1 MTSKSAGWCTND
13 VDEVLD
19 LIFADADSENEALD
33 KEDDSEEEEKNTVD
47 DVVDELIFP
56 DEEIKIEKVKEVHGI
71 LSQFE
76 LESGTGAIE
85 NVHEVSNSTKDIDF
99 AINEELG
106 EEDLSEVEVMQKEI
120 GEADV
125 MQEELG
131 EVEVSDEE
139 RGSIEVRD
147 PTSDESSGDESSTES
162 SGSEVHDKNESGRYR
177 RSIRRGPR
185 IVEEEID
192 VVKSLGMV

>member
-1 MTSKSAGWCTND
+1 M
-13 VDEVLD
+13 
-19 LIFADADSENEALD
+19 
-33 KEDDSEEEEKNTVD
+33 
-47 DVVDELIFP
+47 
-56 DEEIKIEKVKEVHGI
+56 KEVHGI

-99 AINEELG
+99 AISEELG
-106 EEDLSEVEVMQKEI
+106 EEDLSEAEVMQKEI

-139 RGSIEVRD
+139 EVALR
-147 PTSDESSGDESSTES
+147 
-162 SGSEVHDKNESGRYR
+162 
-177 RSIRRGPR
+177 
-185 IVEEEID
+185 
-192 VVKSLGMV
+192 